1 MNYTLPSIRRSL
13 ILTNTAAAPLSV
25 GFISLGCAKNLVDSQ
40 TMAGNLLGA
49 NITLAPTPEEADV
62 IIVNTCS
69 FIEDAREESMEMI
82 LSACQLKEQGPCR
95 AVLVAGCLPQRYR
108 DQIQEALPDVDAFI
122 GLDQLDC
129 VADIVQALEHGE
141 RNIISISDHS
151 EKLFEPTVPV
161 VFSGGAHAYLK
172 VAEGCNHRCAFC
184 AIPGIRG
191 HHRSRTMDS
200 VVTEARQLLGQGF
213 RELDI
218 ISQDVM
224 SYGKDL
230 KSPTSLPSLIK
241 TLGTLDGD
249 FWIRLLYGYPSLL
262 SDELL
267 EAMASTPQV
276 CHYLDIPIQH
286 SHPDI
291 LKAMLRGHTAS
302 YVEEMAPRIRAAMPD
317 ATLRT
322 TCLVGFPGETE
333 AHFQQLCNF
342 VKETRFDHLGA
353 FVYSPEEG
361 TPAYDMD
368 DVPPLEVAEER
379 HTRLMQ
385 LQKTI
390 VDENNNAMVGKAVD
404 VLLETLEDEASNTW
418 RGRSLRQAPEVDGTT
433 FVENVPDGLGLGDFV
448 NATIIAASD
457 YDLQA
462 EVIQNDRTTSS

>member
-1 MNYTLPSIRRSL
+1 
-13 ILTNTAAAPLSV
+13 LTNSADTPLSV

-40 TMAGNLLGA
+40 TMAGNLVGA
-49 NITLAPTPEEADV
+49 NIILAPTPEDADV
-62 IIVNTCS
+62 VIVNTCS

-82 LSACQLKEQGPCR
+82 LSACQLKKEGTCR

-122 GLDQLDC
+122 GLDELDR
-129 VADIVQALEHGE
+129 VADIVRALERGE
-141 RNIISISDHS
+141 RNLIAISDHS
-151 EKLFEPTVPV
+151 QKLFEPTVPV

-191 HHRSRTMDS
+191 KHRSRTTDS
-200 VVTEARQLLGQGF
+200 VMTEARQLLGQGF
-213 RELDI
+213 RELAI

-224 SYGKDL
+224 SYGQDL
-230 KSPTSLPSLIK
+230 KSAASLPSLLK
-241 TLGTLDGD
+241 ELGTIDGD

-267 EAMASTPQV
+267 EVMATTPQV

-291 LKAMLRGHTAS
+291 LKGMLRGHTTS
-302 YVEEMAPRIRAAMPD
+302 YVAEMASRIRTAMPD
-317 ATLRT
+317 AVLRT

-333 AHFQQLCNF
+333 DHFQHLCDF
-342 VKETRFDHLGA
+342 CEETRFDHLGA

-368 DVPPLEVAEER
+368 DVPPQEVAEER
-379 HTRLMQ
+379 HARLMQ
-385 LQKTI
+385 LQKQI
-390 VDENNNAMVGKAVD
+390 VDQKNHDLVGTTAT
-404 VLLETLEDEASNTW
+404 VLLEGETEGQW
-418 RGRSLRQAPEVDGTT
+418 RGRSARQAPEVDG
-433 FVENVPDGLGLGDFV
+433 NIYIDSVPEGLSMGSFV
-448 NATIIAASD
+448 NTTITDASD
-457 YDLQA
+457 YDLRA
-462 EVIQNDRTTSS
+462 EVIQNDQ